1 VTGETWPT
9 EHVMVPR
16 LRPYQTRDS
25 EALILNA
32 IEQKRQK
39 GGGAYAAGKTLIV
52 FLEAGAD
59 RWSPNK
65 VTRQLPKPLHFA
77 TAWVVGLQ
85 GIDAGEYVYGVTNLE
100 LTYGNAPTV
109 LVRISRSF
117 DAWQVTRI
125 Q

>member
-1 VTGETWPT
+1 
-9 EHVMVPR
+9 MVPR

-39 GGGAYAAGKTLIV
+39 GGGAFAAGKTLIV
-52 FLEAGAD
+52 
-59 RWSPNK
+59 S
-65 VTRQLPKPLHFA
+65 
-77 TAWVVGLQ
+77 WVVGLQ
-85 GIDAGEYVYGVTNLE
+85 GIDAGEYVYGVTNLD